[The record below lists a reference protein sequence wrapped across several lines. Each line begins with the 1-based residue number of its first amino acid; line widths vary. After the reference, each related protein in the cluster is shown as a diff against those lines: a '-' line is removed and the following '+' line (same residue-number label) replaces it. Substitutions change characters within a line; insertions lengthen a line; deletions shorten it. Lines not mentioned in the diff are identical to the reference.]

1 VSKIWYCYNCGY
13 EVTSKG
19 RCHLC
24 KEKFLLSPLP
34 ELEAGDEEA
43 EVGYRLADWE
53 DTTRGRLIHSLVRG
67 GIPHRFEDDELVVG
81 VDDEEKVDEL
91 VAAAAEAAA
100 EAAPPRSDLV
110 GPGGDRL
117 GDDRADGPF
126 SGPDGDVVELTDEQ
140 IEILTDQIRLLHDA
154 ADRLQTD
161 PTDMEADGDVAEAS
175 AAVFMTDD
183 LPGVDP
189 DVWAAVGRTTRRL
202 LGALGSDEAQEEEIT
217 RQSGILAVLLAG
229 GGVTVERQ
237 VLVEKARGDE
247 AVQLDDGA
255 VQLEDGPVED
265 DEAELDEAQ
274 AGQAVVD
281 DAPVEVAVTPVP
293 VDSEAVG
300 TGGAV
305 SNEDE
310 TVYELPEWLPEQRA
324 ELTYLLTRAGI
335 RSSWDRGDLVVPADR
350 ETEVEAL
357 FDGIHGV
364 AEGDEGG
371 EAQYQQ
377 IEELFNATSRLVGDP
392 DDLSRSADFLR
403 AVPAVEGSP
412 PLGFDGISWSAIRK
426 RGRVLADSI
435 EHQANPEVIL
445 AEASALRDLL
455 RALV

>member
-19 RCHLC
+19 RCHQC
-24 KEKFLLSPLP
+24 KEKFLPSPLP
-34 ELEAGDEEA
+34 ELEAGEEEA
-43 EVGYRLADWE
+43 EVGYRLEDWADA
-53 DTTRGRLIHSLVRG
+53 TRGRLIHSLVRS
-67 GIPHRFEDDELVVG
+67 GILHRFEDDELVVRT
-81 VDDEEKVDEL
+81 DDEEEVDEL
-91 VAAAAEAAA
+91 VAAAAAAAA
-100 EAAPPRSDLV
+100 EAPPARSDLV

-117 GDDRADGPF
+117 ADDAGEQPF
-126 SGPDGDVVELTDEQ
+126 SDEVVDLSDEQ
-140 IEILTDQIRLLHDA
+140 LEVLTDQIRLLHDA
-154 ADRLQTD
+154 ADRLQAD

-202 LGALGSDEAQEEEIT
+202 LGALGSDEAQEDEIT
-217 RQSGILAVLLAG
+217 RQSGILAVLLEG

-237 VLVEKARGDE
+237 VLVEAAD
-247 AVQLDDGA
+247 
-255 VQLEDGPVED
+255 
-265 DEAELDEAQ
+265 AES
-274 AGQAVVD
+274 
-281 DAPVEVAVTPVP
+281 VEV
-293 VDSEAVG
+293 E
-300 TGGAV
+300 GAV
-305 SNEDE
+305 STDDE

-357 FDGIHGV
+357 FDGIHGM
-364 AEGDEGG
+364 AEGDEGD
-371 EAQYQQ
+371 EAQYHQ
-377 IEELFNATSRLVGDP
+377 IEELFNATSRLAGDP

-435 EHQANPEVIL
+435 EHKANPEVIL

>member
-19 RCHLC
+19 RCHQC
-24 KEKFLLSPLP
+24 KEKFLPSPLP
-34 ELEAGDEEA
+34 ELEAGEEEA
-43 EVGYRLADWE
+43 EVGYRLEDWADA
-53 DTTRGRLIHSLVRG
+53 TRGRLIHSLVRS
-67 GIPHRFEDDELVVG
+67 GILHRFEDDELVVRT
-81 VDDEEKVDEL
+81 DDEEEVDEL
-91 VAAAAEAAA
+91 VAAAAYAAA
-100 EAAPPRSDLV
+100 EAPPARSDLV

-117 GDDRADGPF
+117 ADDAGEQPF
-126 SGPDGDVVELTDEQ
+126 SDEVVDLSDEQ
-140 IEILTDQIRLLHDA
+140 LEVLTDQIRLLHDA
-154 ADRLQTD
+154 ADRLQAD

-202 LGALGSDEAQEEEIT
+202 LGALGSDEAQEDEIT
-217 RQSGILAVLLAG
+217 RQSGILAVLLEG

-237 VLVEKARGDE
+237 VLVEAAD
-247 AVQLDDGA
+247 
-255 VQLEDGPVED
+255 
-265 DEAELDEAQ
+265 AES
-274 AGQAVVD
+274 
-281 DAPVEVAVTPVP
+281 VEV
-293 VDSEAVG
+293 E
-300 TGGAV
+300 GAV
-305 SNEDE
+305 STDDE

-357 FDGIHGV
+357 FDGIHGM
-364 AEGDEGG
+364 AEGDEGD
-371 EAQYQQ
+371 EAQYHQ
-377 IEELFNATSRLVGDP
+377 IEELFNATSRLAGDP

-435 EHQANPEVIL
+435 EHKANPEVIL

>member
-19 RCHLC
+19 RCHQC
-24 KEKFLLSPLP
+24 KEKFLPSPLP
-34 ELEAGDEEA
+34 ELEAGEEEA
-43 EVGYRLADWE
+43 EVGYRLEDWADA
-53 DTTRGRLIHSLVRG
+53 TRGRLIHSLVRS
-67 GIPHRFEDDELVVG
+67 GILHRFEDDELVVRT
-81 VDDEEKVDEL
+81 DDEEEVDEL

-100 EAAPPRSDLV
+100 EAPPPRSDLV

-117 GDDRADGPF
+117 ADDAGEQPF
-126 SGPDGDVVELTDEQ
+126 SDEVVDLSDEQ
-140 IEILTDQIRLLHDA
+140 LEVLTDQIRLLHDA
-154 ADRLQTD
+154 ADRLQAD

-202 LGALGSDEAQEEEIT
+202 LGALGSDEAQEDEIT
-217 RQSGILAVLLAG
+217 RQSGILAVLLEG

-237 VLVEKARGDE
+237 VLVEAAD
-247 AVQLDDGA
+247 
-255 VQLEDGPVED
+255 
-265 DEAELDEAQ
+265 AES
-274 AGQAVVD
+274 
-281 DAPVEVAVTPVP
+281 VEV
-293 VDSEAVG
+293 E
-300 TGGAV
+300 GAV
-305 SNEDE
+305 STDDE

-357 FDGIHGV
+357 FDGIHGM
-364 AEGDEGG
+364 AEGDEGD
-371 EAQYQQ
+371 EAQYHQ
-377 IEELFNATSRLVGDP
+377 IEELFNATSRLAGDP

-435 EHQANPEVIL
+435 EHKANPEVIL

>member
-19 RCHLC
+19 RCHQC
-24 KEKFLLSPLP
+24 KEKFLPSPLP
-34 ELEAGDEEA
+34 ELEAGEEEA
-43 EVGYRLADWE
+43 EVGYRLEDWADA
-53 DTTRGRLIHSLVRG
+53 TRGRLIHSLVRS
-67 GIPHRFEDDELVVG
+67 GILHRFEDDELVVRT
-81 VDDEEKVDEL
+81 DDEEEVDEL
-91 VAAAAEAAA
+91 VGAAADAPAEA
-100 EAAPPRSDLV
+100 PPARSDLV

-117 GDDRADGPF
+117 ADDAGEQPF
-126 SGPDGDVVELTDEQ
+126 SDEVVDLSDEQ
-140 IEILTDQIRLLHDA
+140 LEVLTDQIRLLHDA
-154 ADRLQTD
+154 ADRLQAD

-202 LGALGSDEAQEEEIT
+202 LGALGSDEAQEDEIT
-217 RQSGILAVLLAG
+217 RQSGILAVLLEG

-237 VLVEKARGDE
+237 VLVEAAD
-247 AVQLDDGA
+247 
-255 VQLEDGPVED
+255 
-265 DEAELDEAQ
+265 AES
-274 AGQAVVD
+274 
-281 DAPVEVAVTPVP
+281 VEV
-293 VDSEAVG
+293 E
-300 TGGAV
+300 GAV
-305 SNEDE
+305 STDDE

-357 FDGIHGV
+357 FDGIHGM
-364 AEGDEGG
+364 AEGDEGD
-371 EAQYQQ
+371 EAQYHQ
-377 IEELFNATSRLVGDP
+377 IEELFNATSRLAGDP

-435 EHQANPEVIL
+435 EHKANPEVIL

>member
-19 RCHLC
+19 RCHQC
-24 KEKFLLSPLP
+24 KEKFLPSPLP
-34 ELEAGDEEA
+34 ELEAGEEEA
-43 EVGYRLADWE
+43 EVGYRLEDWADA
-53 DTTRGRLIHSLVRG
+53 TRGRLIHSLVRS
-67 GIPHRFEDDELVVG
+67 GILHRFEDDELVVRT
-81 VDDEEKVDEL
+81 DDEEEVDEL

-100 EAAPPRSDLV
+100 EAPPARSDLV

-117 GDDRADGPF
+117 ADDAGEQPF
-126 SGPDGDVVELTDEQ
+126 SDEVVDLSDEQ
-140 IEILTDQIRLLHDA
+140 LEVLTDQIRLLHDA
-154 ADRLQTD
+154 ADRLQAD

-202 LGALGSDEAQEEEIT
+202 LGALGSDEAQEDEIT
-217 RQSGILAVLLAG
+217 RQSGILAVLLEG

-237 VLVEKARGDE
+237 VLVEAAD
-247 AVQLDDGA
+247 
-255 VQLEDGPVED
+255 
-265 DEAELDEAQ
+265 AES
-274 AGQAVVD
+274 
-281 DAPVEVAVTPVP
+281 VEV
-293 VDSEAVG
+293 E
-300 TGGAV
+300 GAV
-305 SNEDE
+305 STDDE

-357 FDGIHGV
+357 FDGIHGM
-364 AEGDEGG
+364 AEGDEGD
-371 EAQYQQ
+371 EAQYHQ
-377 IEELFNATSRLVGDP
+377 IEELFNATSRLAGDP

-435 EHQANPEVIL
+435 EHKANPEVIL

>member
-19 RCHLC
+19 RCHQC

-34 ELEAGDEEA
+34 ELEVGEDEA
-43 EVGYRLADWE
+43 EVGYRLEDWE
-53 DTTRGRLIHSLVRG
+53 DATRGRLIHSLVRH
-67 GIPHRFEDDELVVG
+67 GILHRFEDDELVVG
-81 VDDEEKVDEL
+81 VDDEEEADEL

-100 EAAPPRSDLV
+100 EAEPPRSDLV
-110 GPGGDRL
+110 GAEGDRL
-117 GDDRADGPF
+117 GDDRVDGAF
-126 SGPDGDVVELTDEQ
+126 SGPGDDVVELSDEQ

-154 ADRLQTD
+154 ADRLQAD

-202 LGALGSDEAQEEEIT
+202 LGALGSDEAQEDEIT

-237 VLVEKARGDE
+237 VLDEVAR
-247 AVQLDDGA
+247 VDDGP
-255 VQLEDGPVED
+255 LEGDSAPLDGEP
-265 DEAELDEAQ
+265 
-274 AGQAVVD
+274 GQAH
-281 DAPVEVAVTPVP
+281 DAPVDRAP
-293 VDSEAVG
+293 VDDESVEPVDAPLEVEPVEVD
-300 TGGAV
+300 GAV
-305 SNEDE
+305 SNDDE

-364 AEGDEGG
+364 AAGDEGG
-371 EAQYQQ
+371 EAQYQE

-435 EHQANPEVIL
+435 EHKANPEVIL

>member
-19 RCHLC
+19 RCHQC
-24 KEKFLLSPLP
+24 KEKFLPSPLP
-34 ELEAGDEEA
+34 ELEAGEEEA
-43 EVGYRLADWE
+43 EVGYRLEDWADA
-53 DTTRGRLIHSLVRG
+53 TRGRLIHSLVRS
-67 GIPHRFEDDELVVG
+67 GILHRFEDDELVVRT
-81 VDDEEKVDEL
+81 DDEEEVDEL
-91 VAAAAEAAA
+91 VAAAADAAA
-100 EAAPPRSDLV
+100 EAPPARSDLV

-117 GDDRADGPF
+117 ADDAGEQPF
-126 SGPDGDVVELTDEQ
+126 SDEVVDLSDEQ
-140 IEILTDQIRLLHDA
+140 LEVLTDQIRLLHDA
-154 ADRLQTD
+154 ADRLQAD

-202 LGALGSDEAQEEEIT
+202 LGALGSDEAQEDEIT
-217 RQSGILAVLLAG
+217 RQSGILAVLLEG

-237 VLVEKARGDE
+237 VLVEAAD
-247 AVQLDDGA
+247 
-255 VQLEDGPVED
+255 
-265 DEAELDEAQ
+265 AES
-274 AGQAVVD
+274 
-281 DAPVEVAVTPVP
+281 VEV
-293 VDSEAVG
+293 E
-300 TGGAV
+300 GAV
-305 SNEDE
+305 STDDE

-357 FDGIHGV
+357 FDGIHGM
-364 AEGDEGG
+364 AEGDEGD
-371 EAQYQQ
+371 EAQYHQ
-377 IEELFNATSRLVGDP
+377 IEELFNATSRLAGDP

-435 EHQANPEVIL
+435 EHKANPEVIL

>member
-19 RCHLC
+19 RCHQC
-24 KEKFLLSPLP
+24 KEKFLPSPLP
-34 ELEAGDEEA
+34 ELEAGEEEA
-43 EVGYRLADWE
+43 EVGYRLEDWADA
-53 DTTRGRLIHSLVRG
+53 TRGRLIHSLVRS
-67 GIPHRFEDDELVVG
+67 GILHRFEDDELVVRT
-81 VDDEEKVDEL
+81 DDEEEVDEL
-91 VAAAAEAAA
+91 VAAAAASAPE
-100 EAAPPRSDLV
+100 APPARSDLV

-117 GDDRADGPF
+117 ADDAGEQPF
-126 SGPDGDVVELTDEQ
+126 SDEVVDLSDEQ
-140 IEILTDQIRLLHDA
+140 LEVLTDQIRLLHDA
-154 ADRLQTD
+154 ADRLQAD

-202 LGALGSDEAQEEEIT
+202 LGALGSDEAQEDEIT
-217 RQSGILAVLLAG
+217 RQSGILAVLLEG

-237 VLVEKARGDE
+237 VLVEAAD
-247 AVQLDDGA
+247 
-255 VQLEDGPVED
+255 
-265 DEAELDEAQ
+265 AES
-274 AGQAVVD
+274 
-281 DAPVEVAVTPVP
+281 VEV
-293 VDSEAVG
+293 E
-300 TGGAV
+300 GAV
-305 SNEDE
+305 STDDE

-357 FDGIHGV
+357 FDGIHGM
-364 AEGDEGG
+364 AEGDEGD
-371 EAQYQQ
+371 EAQYHQ
-377 IEELFNATSRLVGDP
+377 IEELFNATSRLAGDP

-435 EHQANPEVIL
+435 EHKANPEVIL

>member
-19 RCHLC
+19 RCHQC
-24 KEKFLLSPLP
+24 KEKFLPSPLP
-34 ELEAGDEEA
+34 ELEAGEEEA
-43 EVGYRLADWE
+43 EVGYRLEDWADA
-53 DTTRGRLIHSLVRG
+53 TRGRLIHSLVRS
-67 GIPHRFEDDELVVG
+67 GILHRFEDDELVVRT
-81 VDDEEKVDEL
+81 DDEEG
-91 VAAAAEAAA
+91 AAAEAAA
-100 EAAPPRSDLV
+100 EAPPARSDLV

-117 GDDRADGPF
+117 ADDAGEQPF
-126 SGPDGDVVELTDEQ
+126 SDEVVDLSDEQ
-140 IEILTDQIRLLHDA
+140 LEVLTDQIRLLHDA
-154 ADRLQTD
+154 ADRLQAD

-202 LGALGSDEAQEEEIT
+202 LGALGSDEAQEDEIT
-217 RQSGILAVLLAG
+217 RQSGILAVLLEG

-237 VLVEKARGDE
+237 VLVEAAD
-247 AVQLDDGA
+247 
-255 VQLEDGPVED
+255 
-265 DEAELDEAQ
+265 AES
-274 AGQAVVD
+274 
-281 DAPVEVAVTPVP
+281 VEV
-293 VDSEAVG
+293 E
-300 TGGAV
+300 GAV
-305 SNEDE
+305 STDDE

-357 FDGIHGV
+357 FDGIHGM
-364 AEGDEGG
+364 AEGDEGD
-371 EAQYQQ
+371 EAQYHQ
-377 IEELFNATSRLVGDP
+377 IEELFNATSRLAGDP

-435 EHQANPEVIL
+435 EHKANPEVIL

>member
-19 RCHLC
+19 RCHQC
-24 KEKFLLSPLP
+24 KEKFLPSPLP
-34 ELEAGDEEA
+34 ELEAGEEEA
-43 EVGYRLADWE
+43 EVGYRLEDWADA
-53 DTTRGRLIHSLVRG
+53 TRGRLIHSLVRS
-67 GIPHRFEDDELVVG
+67 GILHRFEDDELVVRT
-81 VDDEEKVDEL
+81 DDEEEVDEL
-91 VAAAAEAAA
+91 VAAAGGGGPAVGGGGGGPS
-100 EAAPPRSDLV
+100 APPEAPPARSDLV

-117 GDDRADGPF
+117 ADDAGEQPF
-126 SGPDGDVVELTDEQ
+126 SDEVVDLSDEQ
-140 IEILTDQIRLLHDA
+140 LEVLTDQIRLLHDA
-154 ADRLQTD
+154 ADRLQAD

-202 LGALGSDEAQEEEIT
+202 LGALGSDEAQEDEIT
-217 RQSGILAVLLAG
+217 RQSGILAVLLEG

-237 VLVEKARGDE
+237 VLVEAAD
-247 AVQLDDGA
+247 
-255 VQLEDGPVED
+255 
-265 DEAELDEAQ
+265 AES
-274 AGQAVVD
+274 
-281 DAPVEVAVTPVP
+281 VEV
-293 VDSEAVG
+293 E
-300 TGGAV
+300 GAV
-305 SNEDE
+305 STDDE

-357 FDGIHGV
+357 FDGIHGM
-364 AEGDEGG
+364 AEGDEGD
-371 EAQYQQ
+371 EAQYHQ
-377 IEELFNATSRLVGDP
+377 IEELFNATSRLAGDP

-435 EHQANPEVIL
+435 EHKANPEVIL

>member
-19 RCHLC
+19 RCHQC
-24 KEKFLLSPLP
+24 KEKFLPSPLP
-34 ELEAGDEEA
+34 ELEAGEEEA
-43 EVGYRLADWE
+43 EVGYRLEDWADA
-53 DTTRGRLIHSLVRG
+53 TRGRLIHSLVRS
-67 GIPHRFEDDELVVG
+67 GILHRFEDDELVVRT
-81 VDDEEKVDEL
+81 DDEEEVDEL
-91 VAAAAEAAA
+91 VAAAPE
-100 EAAPPRSDLV
+100 APPEAPPARSDLV

-117 GDDRADGPF
+117 ADDAGEQPF
-126 SGPDGDVVELTDEQ
+126 SDEVVDLSDEQ
-140 IEILTDQIRLLHDA
+140 LEVLTDQIRLLHDA
-154 ADRLQTD
+154 ADRLQAD

-202 LGALGSDEAQEEEIT
+202 LGALGSDEAQEDEIT
-217 RQSGILAVLLAG
+217 RQSGILAVLLEG

-237 VLVEKARGDE
+237 VLVEAAD
-247 AVQLDDGA
+247 
-255 VQLEDGPVED
+255 
-265 DEAELDEAQ
+265 AES
-274 AGQAVVD
+274 
-281 DAPVEVAVTPVP
+281 VEV
-293 VDSEAVG
+293 E
-300 TGGAV
+300 GAV
-305 SNEDE
+305 STDDE

-357 FDGIHGV
+357 FDGIHGM
-364 AEGDEGG
+364 AEGDEGD
-371 EAQYQQ
+371 EAQYHQ
-377 IEELFNATSRLVGDP
+377 IEELFNATSRLAGDP

-435 EHQANPEVIL
+435 EHKANPEVIL

>member
-1 VSKIWYCYNCGY
+1 VSKIWYCDNCGY

-19 RCHLC
+19 RCHQC
-24 KEKFLLSPLP
+24 KEKFLPSPLP
-34 ELEAGDEEA
+34 ELEAGEEEA
-43 EVGYRLADWE
+43 EVGYRLEDWADA
-53 DTTRGRLIHSLVRG
+53 TRGRLIHSLVRS
-67 GIPHRFEDDELVVG
+67 GILHRFEDDELVVRT
-81 VDDEEKVDEL
+81 DDEEEVDEL

-100 EAAPPRSDLV
+100 EAPPARSDLV

-117 GDDRADGPF
+117 ADDAGEQPF
-126 SGPDGDVVELTDEQ
+126 SDEVVDLSDEQ
-140 IEILTDQIRLLHDA
+140 LEVLTDQIRLLHDA
-154 ADRLQTD
+154 ADRLQAD

-202 LGALGSDEAQEEEIT
+202 LGALGSDEAQEDEIT
-217 RQSGILAVLLAG
+217 RQSGILAVLLEG

-237 VLVEKARGDE
+237 VLVEAAD
-247 AVQLDDGA
+247 
-255 VQLEDGPVED
+255 
-265 DEAELDEAQ
+265 AES
-274 AGQAVVD
+274 
-281 DAPVEVAVTPVP
+281 VEV
-293 VDSEAVG
+293 E
-300 TGGAV
+300 GAV
-305 SNEDE
+305 STDDE

-357 FDGIHGV
+357 FDGIHGM
-364 AEGDEGG
+364 AEGDEGD
-371 EAQYQQ
+371 EAQYHQ
-377 IEELFNATSRLVGDP
+377 IEELFNATSRLAGDP

-435 EHQANPEVIL
+435 EHKANPEVIL

>member
-19 RCHLC
+19 RCHQC
-24 KEKFLLSPLP
+24 KEKFLPSPLP
-34 ELEAGDEEA
+34 ELEAGEEEA
-43 EVGYRLADWE
+43 EVGYRLEDWADA
-53 DTTRGRLIHSLVRG
+53 TRGRLIHSLVRS
-67 GIPHRFEDDELVVG
+67 GILHRFEDDELVVRT
-81 VDDEEKVDEL
+81 DDEEEVDEL
-91 VAAAAEAAA
+91 VAAGADAAA
-100 EAAPPRSDLV
+100 EAPPARSDLV

-117 GDDRADGPF
+117 ADDAGEQPF
-126 SGPDGDVVELTDEQ
+126 SDEVVDLSDEQ
-140 IEILTDQIRLLHDA
+140 LEVLTDQIRLLHDA
-154 ADRLQTD
+154 ADRLQAD

-202 LGALGSDEAQEEEIT
+202 LGALGSDEAQEDEIT
-217 RQSGILAVLLAG
+217 RQSGILAVLLEG

-237 VLVEKARGDE
+237 VLVEAAD
-247 AVQLDDGA
+247 
-255 VQLEDGPVED
+255 
-265 DEAELDEAQ
+265 AES
-274 AGQAVVD
+274 
-281 DAPVEVAVTPVP
+281 VEV
-293 VDSEAVG
+293 E
-300 TGGAV
+300 GAV
-305 SNEDE
+305 STDDE

-357 FDGIHGV
+357 FDGIHGM
-364 AEGDEGG
+364 AEGDEGD
-371 EAQYQQ
+371 EAQYHQ
-377 IEELFNATSRLVGDP
+377 IEELFNATSRLAGDP

-435 EHQANPEVIL
+435 EHKANPEVIL

>member
-19 RCHLC
+19 RCHQC
-24 KEKFLLSPLP
+24 KEKFLPSPLP
-34 ELEAGDEEA
+34 ELEAGEEEA
-43 EVGYRLADWE
+43 EVGYRLEDWADA
-53 DTTRGRLIHSLVRG
+53 TRGRLIHSLVRS
-67 GIPHRFEDDELVVG
+67 GILHRFEDDELVVRT
-81 VDDEEKVDEL
+81 DDEEEVDEL
-91 VAAAAEAAA
+91 VAAAAPAAA
-100 EAAPPRSDLV
+100 EAPPARSDLV

-117 GDDRADGPF
+117 ADDAGEQPF
-126 SGPDGDVVELTDEQ
+126 SDEVVDLSDEQ
-140 IEILTDQIRLLHDA
+140 LEVLTDQIRLLHDA
-154 ADRLQTD
+154 ADRLQAD

-202 LGALGSDEAQEEEIT
+202 LGALGSDEAQEDEIT
-217 RQSGILAVLLAG
+217 RQSGILAVLLEG

-237 VLVEKARGDE
+237 VLVEAAD
-247 AVQLDDGA
+247 
-255 VQLEDGPVED
+255 
-265 DEAELDEAQ
+265 AES
-274 AGQAVVD
+274 
-281 DAPVEVAVTPVP
+281 VEV
-293 VDSEAVG
+293 E
-300 TGGAV
+300 GAV
-305 SNEDE
+305 STDDE

-357 FDGIHGV
+357 FDGIHGM
-364 AEGDEGG
+364 AEGDEGD
-371 EAQYQQ
+371 EAQYHQ
-377 IEELFNATSRLVGDP
+377 IEELFNATSRLAGDP

-435 EHQANPEVIL
+435 EHKANPEVIL